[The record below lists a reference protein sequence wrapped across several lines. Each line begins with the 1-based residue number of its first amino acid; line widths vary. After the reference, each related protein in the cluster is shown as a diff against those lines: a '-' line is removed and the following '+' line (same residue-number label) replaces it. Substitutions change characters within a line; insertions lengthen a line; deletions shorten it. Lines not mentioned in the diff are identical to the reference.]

1 MSKLSDFITQH
12 ERLFDNANKS
22 IVEASFRTITKVY
35 IDLALLKDTRMGLM
49 ISLSDKSDMQYL
61 AEGLPRYNLRPNRKF
76 TEVYPNFKVDE
87 LTLDK
92 YYHDPE
98 YSKRIFN
105 YSPDTDFSIGL
116 NSLIEAYV
124 ATNNRAGNCDPIDV
138 VINAYPLTITTDI
151 LIYKKLLNAHHKGLA
166 NFNIVSVDPK
176 LISATAWTSYSSMFI
191 DDLQY
196 ALTDSNLYK
205 VLFEQQKLLNT
216 TIFAPYCCADNI
228 LDKWRQYR
236 VDLTDKTTI
245 SDLFKVTE
253 YLLSAFCYFS
263 FIPFQIPVPEQ
274 E

>member
-1 MSKLSDFITQH
+1 MSNLSDFITQH

-76 TEVYPNFKVDE
+76 TEVYPNFKVD
-87 LTLDK
+87 
-92 YYHDPE
+92 
-98 YSKRIFN
+98 
-105 YSPDTDFSIGL
+105 TDFSIGL
-116 NSLIEAYV
+116 SSLIEAYV

-228 LDKWRQYR
+228 LDKWKQYR